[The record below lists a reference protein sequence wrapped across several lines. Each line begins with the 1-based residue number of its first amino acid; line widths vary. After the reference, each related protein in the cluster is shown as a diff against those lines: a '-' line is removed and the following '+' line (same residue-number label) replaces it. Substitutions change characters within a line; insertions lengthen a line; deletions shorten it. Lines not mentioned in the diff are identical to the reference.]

1 MQNYPMA
8 ENPDKSP
15 DFPIGELRDI
25 TLLIPGE
32 HFFCETLTIPPE
44 LKPED
49 FQDFAQ
55 QALDLDSFSP
65 YPSEQLAW
73 GFHAC
78 ENARKIIVFA
88 TPFVKMR
95 QMGWQ
100 NLEFFRRVLPSFVS
114 LLSKEFDRPSI
125 AFLLH
130 DETLTAASFEAE
142 ATVPEALYSLPV
154 DPSNQDEIDSVRGKL
169 LGMFDLAHFER
180 IEEILTTG
188 EVNRTGDGIFHF
200 HNEWLDSSQPELD
213 QSVTIRG
220 EDLWRYDL
228 RPLDFKIEER
238 KRRNQARLRWRGV
251 LGSFMGMAALFLL
264 FVGLQIAEVKLGDLK
279 TVEQAKN
286 LRKPQVLASMGLLRT
301 LEENKLGG
309 INPID
314 SLKRIMVHRTID
326 TKGEPTLYLTA
337 AEFKSRYELEL
348 EGKARN
354 IPSINAFFDKLVQ
367 AEIVEDSKKRPDMK
381 SLKDGWVE
389 FDVSIQMKDMKDEDA
404 TLTDQSSSPA
414 QPQAEE
420 G

>member
-1 MQNYPMA
+1 MA

-32 HFFCETLTIPPE
+32 HFFCETLPIPPE

-49 FQDFAQ
+49 FQDLVHQ
-55 QALDLDSFSP
+55 VLDLDSFSP
-65 YPSEQLAW
+65 YPAEQLAW
-73 GFHAC
+73 GVHAC
-78 ENARKIIVFA
+78 EKARKIIVFA

-130 DETLTAASFEAE
+130 DETLTAASFEGGT
-142 ATVPEALYSLPV
+142 TVPEALYSLSV
-154 DPSNQDEIDSVRGKL
+154 DSSNQDEIDAVRGKL

-188 EVNRTGDGIFHF
+188 EVNRGGDGVFNF
-200 HNEWLDSSQPELD
+200 HNEWLDANQPELD
-213 QSVTIRG
+213 QTVSIDG
-220 EDLWRYDL
+220 EDLWHYDL
-228 RPLDFKIEER
+228 RPLDFKVEER
-238 KRRNQARLRWRGV
+238 KRRRLARMRWKGV
-251 LGSFMGMAALFLL
+251 LGSIMGMAALFLL
-264 FVGLQIAEVKLGDLK
+264 FVGLKIASVKLEDLK
-279 TVEQAKN
+279 TLEQAKD
-286 LRKPQVLASMGLLRT
+286 LRKPQVLASMALLRT

-314 SLKRIMVHRTID
+314 SLKRIIVHRTVD
-326 TKGEPTLYLTA
+326 GKGDPTLYLTS
-337 AEFKSRYELEL
+337 AEFKSRYDLEIK
-348 EGKARN
+348 GKARN
-354 IPSINAFFDKLVQ
+354 MTSVNSFYDNLVK
-367 AEIVEDSKKRPDMK
+367 ADVVEESMKRPNTRG
-381 SLKDGWVE
+381 LPDGWVL
-389 FDVSIQMKDMKDEDA
+389 FDVSFKMKDLKAEDA
-404 TLTDQSSSPA
+404 TATDQPA
-414 QPQAEE
+414 SKGKPLAKE

>member
-1 MQNYPMA
+1 MA

-32 HFFCETLTIPPE
+32 HFFCETLPLPPQ

-49 FQDFAQ
+49 FQDFGQ

-73 GFHAC
+73 GYHPC
-78 ENARKIIVFA
+78 ENARKIFVFA

-114 LLSKEFDRPSI
+114 LLTKEFDKPSI

-130 DETLTAASFEAE
+130 DETLTAASFEA
-142 ATVPEALYSLPV
+142 ATNVPEALYSLPV
-154 DPSNQDEIDSVRGKL
+154 DSSNQDDIEAVRGKL

-188 EVNRTGDGIFHF
+188 EVNRTSDGIFHF
-200 HNEWLDSSQPELD
+200 HNEWLDASQPELD
-213 QSVTIRG
+213 QTVSIPS
-220 EDLWRYDL
+220 EELWRYDL
-228 RPLDFKIEER
+228 RPLDFEIDER
-238 KRRNQARLRWRGV
+238 KRRTQARLKWRGV
-251 LGSFMGMAALFLL
+251 LGSVMGMAALFLL
-264 FVGLQIAEVKLGDLK
+264 FVGLKIAEVKLEDLK

-286 LRKPQVLASMGLLRT
+286 LRKPQVLASMELLRT

-326 TKGEPTLYLTA
+326 PKGDPTLYLTA
-337 AEFKSRYELEL
+337 AEFKSRYELVL

-354 IPSINAFFDKLVQ
+354 IPSINSFFDKLVL
-367 AEIVEDSKKRPDMK
+367 AEVVEDPKKRPDMK

-389 FDVSIQMKDMKDEDA
+389 FDVFIQMKDVKVENA
-404 TLTDQSSSPA
+404 TATDQSSSNG
-414 QPQAEE
+414 QPEAEE

>member
-1 MQNYPMA
+1 MA

-32 HFFCETLTIPPE
+32 HFFCETLPIPPE

-49 FQDFAQ
+49 FQGFAQ

-78 ENARKIIVFA
+78 ENARKVIVFA

-114 LLSKEFDRPSI
+114 LLAKEFERPSI
-125 AFLLH
+125 VFLLH
-130 DETLTAASFEAE
+130 DETLTAASFEGE
-142 ATVPEALYSLPV
+142 TTVPEALYSLPV
-154 DPSNQDEIDSVRGKL
+154 DASNQDEIEAVRGKL
-169 LGMFDLAHFER
+169 LGLFDLAHFER

-188 EVNRTGDGIFHF
+188 EVNRTSDGIFRF
-200 HNEWLDSSQPELD
+200 HNEWLDASQPELD
-213 QSVTIRG
+213 QTVSIRG

-238 KRRNQARLRWRGV
+238 KRRKQARLRWRGV
-251 LGSFMGMAALFLL
+251 LGSVMGVAALFLL
-264 FVGLQIAEVKLGDLK
+264 FVGIKIAEVKVEDLK
-279 TVEQAKN
+279 TMEQAKN
-286 LRKPQVLASMGLLRT
+286 LRIPQVLASMGLLRT

-314 SLKRIMVHRTID
+314 SLKRIMVHRTVD
-326 TKGEPTLYLTA
+326 TKGDPTLYLTQ

-348 EGKARN
+348 RGKART

-367 AEIVEDSKKRPDMK
+367 AEVVEDSKNRPDMK
-381 SLKDGWVE
+381 SLTDGWVS
-389 FDVSIQMKDMKDEDA
+389 FDVLIQMKDRKIKTSTA
-404 TLTDQSSSPA
+404 TDQTGSDGKPKV
-414 QPQAEE
+414 EE